1 MSILKAWALD
11 GKGGGVRL
19 NGDAVLSALE
29 ANKTVW
35 VHLDASA
42 ASTKSALMKL
52 SAHFDSDAIS
62 SLTAKDTRPRVL
74 KMAKGLL
81 INMRTVN
88 FNNEH
93 DLKDMVS
100 VRLWMD
106 HETVLSVRMRKLRE
120 TQVIEQK
127 IEQGIGPSSTDGFL
141 VSFVEEMVISL
152 EQQLAVLVDLVD
164 QAEIDLVDGA
174 LDLALRKRV
183 MALRQQTIAYRRY
196 LIPQRDVLASLLMLG
211 NDVSFIYSS
220 NHRKLQELHDQ
231 VTRHA
236 EDIDVLRERTVIIG
250 EEITSSYAERQNRN
264 MYILSLVAAIFLPL
278 SFMTGLLGVNI
289 GGIPGQNV
297 AGAFVIFCG
306 VLILVVALQV
316 YIFKKYRWL

>member
-19 NGDAVLSALE
+19 NGDAVLSAFE
-29 ANKTVW
+29 ENKTVW

-42 ASTKSALMKL
+42 ATTKSALMKL
-52 SAHFDSDAIS
+52 SAHYDSDAIS

-127 IEQGIGPSSTDGFL
+127 IGQGIGPISTDGFL

-174 LDLALRKRV
+174 LDLSLRKRV
-183 MALRQQTIAYRRY
+183 MALRQQTISYRRY
-196 LIPQRDVLASLLMLG
+196 LIPQRDVLASILMLG
-211 NDVSFIYSS
+211 IDVSFISAS

-297 AGAFVIFCG
+297 TEAFVIFCS
-306 VLILVVALQV
+306 VLILVIVLEL
-316 YIFKKYRWL
+316 YIFKFFKWL

>member
-196 LIPQRDVLASLLMLG
+196 LIPQRDVLASLLMSG
-211 NDVSFIYSS
+211 NDVSFISAS
-220 NHRKLQELHDQ
+220 NQRKLQELHDQ

-297 AGAFVIFCG
+297 AGAFAIFCG

>member
-196 LIPQRDVLASLLMLG
+196 LIPQRDVLASLLMSG
-211 NDVSFIYSS
+211 NDVSFISLS
-220 NHRKLQELHDQ
+220 NQRKLQELHDQ

-297 AGAFVIFCG
+297 AGAFAIFCG

>member
-196 LIPQRDVLASLLMLG
+196 LIPQRDVLASLLMSG
-211 NDVSFIYSS
+211 NDVSFISSS
-220 NHRKLQELHDQ
+220 NQRKLQELHDQ

-297 AGAFVIFCG
+297 AGAFAIFCG